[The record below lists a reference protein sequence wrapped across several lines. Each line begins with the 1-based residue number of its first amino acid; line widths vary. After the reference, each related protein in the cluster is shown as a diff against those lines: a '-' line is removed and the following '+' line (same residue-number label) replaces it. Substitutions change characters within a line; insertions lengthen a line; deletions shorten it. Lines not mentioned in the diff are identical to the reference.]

1 MAARSMAATWPRQG
15 GRWAGVGF
23 TGVLRS
29 GTAPVVGIGM
39 ALAVQDTACPAANR
53 SRARPGGGCG
63 PAVAGSLAIE
73 ILCRGQVTA
82 AARVG

>member
-39 ALAVQDTACPAANR
+39 ALAVQDTRLPRGQSLARQAR
-53 SRARPGGGCG
+53 RRLRPGGGWQPG
-63 PAVAGSLAIE
+63 D
-73 ILCRGQVTA
+73 
-82 AARVG
+82 